1 MGITSAI
8 FQALGNILF
17 TSELFMMEVIHGEM
31 TGKQSLITRIGI
43 LSIPGD
49 LLSGIDFT
57 IYSTREHS
65 TGSKVNCSDSG

>member
-1 MGITSAI
+1 
-8 FQALGNILF
+8 
-17 TSELFMMEVIHGEM
+17 MMEVIHGEM